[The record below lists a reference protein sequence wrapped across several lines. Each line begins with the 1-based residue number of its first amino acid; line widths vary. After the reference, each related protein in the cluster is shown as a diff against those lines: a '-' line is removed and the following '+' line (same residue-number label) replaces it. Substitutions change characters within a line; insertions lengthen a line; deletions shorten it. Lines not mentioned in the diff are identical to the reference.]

1 MCLMSWPNAV
11 SFDCRNRE
19 YQAPARRSWRTQV
32 SYGRST
38 FLRVVLNARNTLA
51 DPKLGRFVSPQKAQ
65 PRMAPMQL
73 LSNAKTARKTLM
85 RLAAMVQ
92 RRLPKWVMLCR
103 CNGGMSITERTLAPA
118 ETSAGGVAQ

>member
-38 FLRVVLNARNTLA
+38 VLRVVLNAWNTLA
-51 DPKLGRFVSPQKAQ
+51 DPKLELFVSSQKAQ

-73 LSNAKTARKTLM
+73 LSKVKTARKTLT

-92 RRLPKWVMLCR
+92 RRLPKWVMLWR
-103 CNGGMSITERTLAPA
+103 CNVGMFNN
-118 ETSAGGVAQ
+118 